1 MSTELELIRNLSLKI
16 DDIDDEKASMSSE
29 EWTRLFRQVFIN
41 KIEVIL
47 RFLKEKLEWAE
58 NFMKGIKIHDE
69 VKTDIILVET
79 GLTYTYPDGILFL
92 DLEKDW
98 DKRLYEELVLAREYL
113 TIIPHKISMMEN
125 CLMYIGHN

>member
-16 DDIDDEKASMSSE
+16 KDIDDEKASMSSE
-29 EWTRLFRQVFIN
+29 EWSRLFRQVFTN

-58 NFMKGIKIHDE
+58 NFTYGDVLHDE
-69 VKTDIILVET
+69 VKTSVWVET
-79 GLTYTYPDGILFL
+79 TMTHIYTDGMFVL
-92 DLEKDW
+92 DLDRTW
-98 DKRLYEELVLAREYL
+98 DKKLYDELVLAREYL
-113 TIIPHKISMMEN
+113 TIIPHKISMLEN